1 MTTLQYP
8 ITKVVDTTD
17 KIYTIVS
24 ELKNNEGTGG
34 SNDTQILNAMAGDTY
49 FDVEFIQAGAYGNT
63 NPYYQV
69 SGKLRSF
76 DFVGYLGTYKL
87 DGSGNYTDIQKVE
100 TTLTDSNIV
109 FVNGTKIYNQTAL
122 YPYYLFPYSKD
133 GNHGNNIIEYGQ
145 NYLIRLHSLN
155 TTYNNGGTDTYYCI
169 LFDAYKRNASTDG
182 TIKLYKYNVFTNKF
196 DSNINTGN
204 NDVNILPIHKYI
216 QNDIYYITASSNIFN
231 YASDNIESLFCAN
244 DEPTQITTA
253 QATAQ
258 IID

>member
-17 KIYTIVS
+17 KIHTIVS
-24 ELKNNEGTGG
+24 ELRNNEGTGG

-49 FDVEFIQAGAYGNT
+49 FDVEFIQSGAYGNT

-76 DFVGYLGTYKL
+76 DFVGYLGTYNL
-87 DGSGNYTDIQKVE
+87 NSNGYINIQKVE
-100 TTLTDSNIV
+100 TALTDPNII
-109 FVNGTKIYNQTAL
+109 FINGTKIYNQSAL
-122 YPYYLFPYSKD
+122 YPYYMFPYAASN
-133 GNHGNNIIEYGQ
+133 GGHGDTITEYSQ

-155 TTYNNGGTDTYYCI
+155 TEYNKDSTTTYYCI
-169 LFDAYKRNASTDG
+169 LFDFYNRNKNTDG
-182 TIKLYKYNVFTNKF
+182 TIKLYQYNVFTNKF
-196 DSNINTGN
+196 DQNVNTDV

-231 YASDNIESLFCAN
+231 YSNDNIGSLFCAN
-244 DEPTQITTA
+244 NSPAQSTTA
-253 QATAQ
+253 TATAQ